1 MARFHTESLQSL
13 PGVETERLDFGPD
26 RLPEPEIS
34 LHTLGM
40 MNVLGTCGRL
50 NNDPQR

>member
-1 MARFHTESLQSL
+1 MARFHTESLQSQ
-13 PGVETERLDFGPD
+13 PGVETESLDLGPD
-26 RLPEPEIS
+26 RLPGPECS

-50 NNDPQR
+50 SNDSQR